1 MAGKIEKNSAESD
14 KHTSDATC
22 LLFHADHVFSGG
34 ADGKI
39 KVLKEYFKIII
50 PFQSDVSAVCIL
62 IHISADLECR
72 PATKQR
78 NRCP

>member
-1 MAGKIEKNSAESD
+1 MAGKVVAFSAPEE

-22 LLFHADHVFSGG
+22 LLFYADHVFSGG

-39 KVLKEYFKIII
+39 KVYFASCYMDNIQLTFYFK
-50 PFQSDVSAVCIL
+50 DME
-62 IHISADLECR
+62 HIRAAGE
-72 PATKQR
+72 R